1 MAAMA
6 IARDGMRSRQPRGA
20 REQAHRRWVLGHEW
34 LAPGGG
40 ASWRWAA
47 WPSVFQLFIYEV
59 DAVVIAR
66 FDGIAGGRW
75 TTGPDHLDGV
85 PRQSDQRGRDH
96 VCRD

>member
-40 ASWRWAA
+40 ASWRSAVR
-47 WPSVFQLFIYEV
+47 PTVFIYEV
-59 DAVVIAR
+59 NADRDELV
-66 FDGIAGGRW
+66 DG
-75 TTGPDHLDGV
+75 GPDA
-85 PRQSDQRGRDH
+85 
-96 VCRD
+96 